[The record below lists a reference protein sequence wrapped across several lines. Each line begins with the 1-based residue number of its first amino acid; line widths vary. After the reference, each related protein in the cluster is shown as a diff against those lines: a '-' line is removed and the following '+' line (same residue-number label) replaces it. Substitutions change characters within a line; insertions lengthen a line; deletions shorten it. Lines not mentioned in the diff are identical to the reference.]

1 MIDKYKA
8 NNKTKKKKLFNF
20 CYNWAVWFMLT
31 HKEWMK
37 KKIKLKAACILN
49 ICSMFSRVDNDDLA
63 KKEEEVIIIIIL
75 FIN

>member
-1 MIDKYKA
+1 
-8 NNKTKKKKLFNF
+8 
-20 CYNWAVWFMLT
+20 MLT
-31 HKEWMK
+31 HKEWIK

-63 KKEEEVIIIIIL
+63 KKEEEEVIIIIIL